1 MGPPVSRCRRGRK
14 RGAGRGAGKSQGIVD
29 FAGLTIHNSSSWK
42 ITENKKAGEW
52 REPPT
57 FISKGDSGRDTGHL
71 SEIEDFFQALREKRS
86 TRSEIEEGYRTLV
99 LYEAIAESAATGRI
113 VKPAFQTT

>member
-1 MGPPVSRCRRGRK
+1 M
-14 RGAGRGAGKSQGIVD
+14 
-29 FAGLTIHNSSSWK
+29 TIHNSSSWK